1 MVIAIIRIRGTVNLK
16 PSIKKTLQLLNL
28 TRVNHCTLI
37 EENEYYKGMLQVV
50 KDYTTWGKINKETLS
65 TLIQTRGML
74 TGDKQIT
81 DEYIKTATSYTNIQ
95 KFAEAIYDKKIR
107 YKELPEVKPLFRLH
121 PQRKGYEGIKR
132 EFNNGGALG
141 YRGEKINDLL
151 TRMIK

>member
-1 MVIAIIRIRGTVNLK
+1 MVIAIIRIRGTVNIK

-50 KDYTTWGKINKETLS
+50 KDYTTWGEINKETL
-65 TLIQTRGML
+65 TEMIKTRGML

-81 DEYIKTATSYTNIQ
+81 DDYIKTATSYGTVQ

-121 PQRKGYEGIKR
+121 PPKKGYEGIKR
-132 EFNNGGALG
+132 AFNNGGALG
-141 YRGEKINDLL
+141 YRGTKINDLL
-151 TRMIK
+151 TRML